1 MISFTIYCHLKKPSE
16 TSWFLFFSKASSS
29 PTKVALESIASK
41 GHAMAVTARLN
52 LSLHLSREIIPS
64 TKKPTKKALKKV
76 QKIWRKKKRQEFSM
90 TDQLPTLRICQVVG
104 FPSHASDMELTLT
117 SFLHSRF

>member
-64 TKKPTKKALKKV
+64 IKKATKKSFEKSTKN
-76 QKIWRKKKRQEFSM
+76 
-90 TDQLPTLRICQVVG
+90 
-104 FPSHASDMELTLT
+104 MEKEEETGI
-117 SFLHSRF
+117 FHG

>member
-29 PTKVALESIASK
+29 PTKVALESIASRRSK

-76 QKIWRKKKRQEFSM
+76 QKYGKRKR
-90 TDQLPTLRICQVVG
+90 DRNLPWLITCQ
-104 FPSHASDMELTLT
+104 H
-117 SFLHSRF
+117 

>member
-29 PTKVALESIASK
+29 PTKVALESIASRRSK

-64 TKKPTKKALKKV
+64 IKKATKKSFEKSTKN
-76 QKIWRKKKRQEFSM
+76 
-90 TDQLPTLRICQVVG
+90 
-104 FPSHASDMELTLT
+104 MEKEEETGI
-117 SFLHSRF
+117 FHG

>member
-1 MISFTIYCHLKKPSE
+1 MFP
-16 TSWFLFFSKASSS
+16 FFSKASSS

-76 QKIWRKKKRQEFSM
+76 QKIWKEKKR
-90 TDQLPTLRICQVVG
+90 
-104 FPSHASDMELTLT
+104 
-117 SFLHSRF
+117 